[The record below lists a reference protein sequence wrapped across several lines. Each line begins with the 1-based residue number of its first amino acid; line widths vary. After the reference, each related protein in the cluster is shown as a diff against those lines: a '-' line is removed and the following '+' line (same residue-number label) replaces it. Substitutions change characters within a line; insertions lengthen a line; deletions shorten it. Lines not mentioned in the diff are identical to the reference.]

1 VYKQIRKYTFVR
13 IYRDIK
19 GGNVLVDTGTVK
31 LADFGAST
39 KIAFGET
46 QSTSTIKGIYIN
58 VYVYV
63 FICMYVSM
71 LNVCIYVYM
80 DICVFFLY

>member
-1 VYKQIRKYTFVR
+1 MLKLTNTMIHIN

-46 QSTSTIKGIYIN
+46 QSTSTIKGIYI
-58 VYVYV
+58 
-63 FICMYVSM
+63 
-71 LNVCIYVYM
+71 
-80 DICVFFLY
+80 